1 MQKVVSLEWLLA
13 AKSVGGATVTLPPLW
28 LISLAAK
35 SGLDFSLGLCFFHR
49 WIYSECQASGC
60 LSAPCLMHHVYK
72 CLSQQSL
79 LSFGVTWK
87 PNTNM
92 LKGKTA
98 GRSGGGKAGDV
109 EIDADRREALRV
121 NDGLRNSL
129 WQENERQREEAMLH
143 HFANAQSF
151 VFKSQEELKWN
162 PIMLSLITFLSFKRS
177 FPSPTWLIA
186 TNLRHLSWWLK
197 KEHCN
202 LKHLDI
208 CTWGKGKR
216 GKLVGDSL
224 YWTGSWELMSGSL
237 LPSNKSARAFSRR
250 EKSFRSLYK
259 LRWICSSELWHH
271 KFLYA
276 DLFNMQ
282 VLIKA
287 ISGDVMKRSRIC
299 QPHRDEKQDWQR
311 CWQDSMGCFMST
323 LVETNGRQRQHKL
336 PQS

>member
-1 MQKVVSLEWLLA
+1 MMGCGIRCDKKIKGSER
-13 AKSVGGATVTLPPLW
+13 KRCC
-28 LISLAAK
+28 ISLQTHK
-35 SGLDFSLGLCFFHR
+35 VLCLKVKGNSSETQLCRLSSLFCPL
-49 WIYSECQASGC
+49 SE
-60 LSAPCLMHHVYK
+60 APL
-72 CLSQQSL
+72 
-79 LSFGVTWK
+79 
-87 PNTNM
+87 
-92 LKGKTA
+92 
-98 GRSGGGKAGDV
+98 
-109 EIDADRREALRV
+109 
-121 NDGLRNSL
+121 
-129 WQENERQREEAMLH
+129 
-143 HFANAQSF
+143 
-151 VFKSQEELKWN
+151 
-162 PIMLSLITFLSFKRS
+162 
-177 FPSPTWLIA
+177 PTWLIA

-202 LKHLDI
+202 VKHLDI
-208 CTWGKGKR
+208 WTWGKGKR
-216 GKLVGDSL
+216 GKLAGDSF

-237 LPSNKSARAFSRR
+237 LPSNKSALAFSRQ

-276 DLFNMQ
+276 DSFNMQ

-287 ISGDVMKRSRIC
+287 ISGEVMKRSGIC